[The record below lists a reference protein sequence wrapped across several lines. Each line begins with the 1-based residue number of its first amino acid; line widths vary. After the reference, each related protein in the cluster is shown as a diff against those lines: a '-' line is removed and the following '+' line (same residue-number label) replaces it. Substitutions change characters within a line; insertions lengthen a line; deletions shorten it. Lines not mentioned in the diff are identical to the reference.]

1 MSRYITCFFNAT
13 IERQQE
19 LVELHNVRTYNND
32 AISIDSTDTAF
43 QEYDKVTMGEVM
55 KIAFRQWRYMPIA
68 SKKAWGLRAD
78 RLNARKLPGWL
89 VSIPPQI
96 SNVNVVMESISL
108 EWEALRKVFKEAIE
122 RAPAKNGLI
131 PQSNLIY
138 TFGSER
144 VEMKS
149 QTYKTFSITLLLKY
163 YLFGEDFD
171 KVRNEVRKQTKNIT
185 LLHFLSMQRMQEI
198 FTVEEQIGTS
208 FQYEHDD
215 FDATRTCGGKVSVVD
230 SNGKKGVGFILE
242 ERRNFWKI
250 KLKNTSEVCY
260 LKKLLYNEE
269 NEMYDFNGFHDYQ
282 GRTIMLI

>member
-1 MSRYITCFFNAT
+1 
-13 IERQQE
+13 
-19 LVELHNVRTYNND
+19 
-32 AISIDSTDTAF
+32 
-43 QEYDKVTMGEVM
+43 
-55 KIAFRQWRYMPIA
+55 
-68 SKKAWGLRAD
+68 
-78 RLNARKLPGWL
+78 
-89 VSIPPQI
+89 
-96 SNVNVVMESISL
+96 
-108 EWEALRKVFKEAIE
+108 
-122 RAPAKNGLI
+122 
-131 PQSNLIY
+131 
-138 TFGSER
+138 
-144 VEMKS
+144 MKS

-185 LLHFLSMQRMQEI
+185 LLHFSSMQRMQEI

-260 LKKLLYNEE
+260 LKKLLYNKQ

-282 GRTIMLI
+282 GRTISSYWPIRILLSKSGSCRMTINRFSYKTERPNNILTAPMFTS